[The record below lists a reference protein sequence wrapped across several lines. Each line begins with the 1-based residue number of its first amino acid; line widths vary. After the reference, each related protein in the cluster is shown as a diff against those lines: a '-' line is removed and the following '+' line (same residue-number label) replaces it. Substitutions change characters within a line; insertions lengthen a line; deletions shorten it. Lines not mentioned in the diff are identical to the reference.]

1 MADLSKDHKIS
12 ILRKKMQVTGCH
24 TVGEYAEMLD
34 ITVDD
39 VCGPIGATVEEVNY
53 WTENGKVDIEQVGD
67 DLVVSADVDPVKKCE
82 YVIRLRRKMCLFS
95 LHDAKAYCDM
105 VSYDGDIYAFPEFV
119 TNGLTRDEID
129 NIWKFALPDIS
140 TQEFCEVAVAVG
152 PDLGDDNSAAGA
164 GAGAGAGAAAP
175 PEVPRISFKSDV
187 TIVPKVDKKR
197 KSRLKRLFSSKK
209 D

>member
-12 ILRKKMQVTGCH
+12 ILRKKMQISGCH
-24 TVGEYAEMLD
+24 TVEDYVDMLGMTAD
-34 ITVDD
+34 E

-53 WTENGKVDIEQVGD
+53 WTENRKVDIEQVGD

-82 YVIRLRRKMCLFS
+82 YVIRLRRKMSLFS
-95 LHDAKAYCDM
+95 LHDARAYCDM

-140 TQEFCEVAVAVG
+140 TQEFCEVAAAVG
-152 PDLGDDNSAAGA
+152 PDLGGDGSVADADAGA
-164 GAGAGAGAAAP
+164 TAP
-175 PEVPRISFKSDV
+175 PEGPRVSFEKSNV
-187 TIVPKVDKKR
+187 TIVPKADKKR
-197 KSRLKRLFSSKK
+197 KSRLKRLFSLKK